1 MQENLSNITT
11 VKELLHRHG
20 FTFSKALGQNFIINP
35 GVCPRMAELSGARGI
50 GVIEVGPGIGV
61 LTAELAKIAGRVVCI
76 ELDTRL
82 LPVLQETLAGFDNV
96 TVINNDVLKVDLH
109 ALIAREFSGMEVVI
123 CANLPYY
130 ITSPIVMSL
139 LEARLPVKAITV
151 MVQKEAAARLCAK
164 PATRDV
170 GAVTIAVRYYSEP
183 KVLFQVSRGSFM
195 PAPEVDSTVIR
206 LDVHAAPVLPVKD
219 ERLFFAVVRAAF
231 GMRRKTISNAL
242 AGVGGLA
249 KEQVLSA
256 ITAAGVPPT
265 HRAEQLTMEQFAAL
279 ADSIKTFTESNN
291 P

>member
-1 MQENLSNITT
+1 MQDNLSNIST

-20 FTFSKALGQNFIINP
+20 FTFSKALGQNFIVNP
-35 GVCPRMAELSGARGI
+35 GICPKMAELSGAAGI

-61 LTAELAKIAGRVVCI
+61 LTAELAKLARRVVCI

-82 LPVLQETLAGFDNV
+82 LPVLAETLAGYDNV
-96 TVINNDVLKVDLH
+96 TVINADVLKVDLR
-109 ALIAREFSGMEVVI
+109 ALIEKEFAGMEVVV

-183 KVLFQVSRGSFM
+183 RVLFTVSRGSFM
-195 PAPEVDSTVIR
+195 PAPEVDSAVIR
-206 LDVHAAPVLPVKD
+206 LDVHETPPLPVKD
-219 ERLFFAVVRAAF
+219 EKLFFAVVKAAF

-242 AGVGGLA
+242 TGVRGLT
-249 KEQVLSA
+249 KEQVQAVLASA
-256 ITAAGVPPT
+256 NVPLT
-265 HRAEQLTMEQFAAL
+265 HRAEQLTMEQFAAI
-279 ADSIKTFTESNN
+279 ADGIYII
-291 P
+291 

>member
-1 MQENLSNITT
+1 MRDNLSNSST

-20 FTFSKALGQNFIINP
+20 FTFSKALGQNFIVNP
-35 GVCPRMAELSGARGI
+35 GICPKMAELSGAKGI

-61 LTAELAKIAGRVVCI
+61 LTAELAKLAKRVVCI

-82 LPVLQETLAGFDNV
+82 LPVLAETLAGYDNV
-96 TVINNDVLKVDLH
+96 TVINDDVLKVDLR
-109 ALIAREFSGMEVVI
+109 ALIEKEFAGMEVVV

-139 LEARLPVKAITV
+139 LEARLQVRAITV

-183 KVLFQVSRGSFM
+183 RVLFTVSRGSFM
-195 PAPEVDSTVIR
+195 PAPEVDSAVIR
-206 LDVHAAPVLPVKD
+206 LDVHQTPPLPVKD
-219 ERLFFAVVRAAF
+219 EKLFFRVVKAAF

-242 AGVGGLA
+242 TGVRGLT
-249 KEQVLSA
+249 KEQVQAMLASA
-256 ITAAGVPPT
+256 NIPPT
-265 HRAEQLTMEQFAAL
+265 YRAEQLTMEQFAAI
-279 ADSIKTFTESNN
+279 ADAIFDA
-291 P
+291 

>member
-1 MQENLSNITT
+1 MQDNLSNIST

-20 FTFSKALGQNFIINP
+20 FTFSKALGQNFIVNP
-35 GVCPRMAELSGARGI
+35 GICPKMAELSGAKGI

-61 LTAELAKIAGRVVCI
+61 LTAELAKIARRVVCV

-82 LPVLQETLAGFDNV
+82 LPVLAETLAGYDNV
-96 TVINNDVLKVDLH
+96 TVINADVLKVDLR
-109 ALIAREFSGMEVVI
+109 ALIEKEFAGMEVVV

-183 KVLFQVSRGSFM
+183 RVLFTVSRGSFM
-195 PAPEVDSTVIR
+195 PAPEVDSAVIR
-206 LDVHAAPVLPVKD
+206 LDVHETPPLPVKD
-219 ERLFFAVVRAAF
+219 EKLFFAVVKAAF

-242 AGVGGLA
+242 TGVRGFT
-249 KEQVLSA
+249 KEQVQAVLASA
-256 ITAAGVPPT
+256 DVPPT
-265 HRAEQLTMEQFAAL
+265 HRAEQLTMEQFAAI
-279 ADSIKTFTESNN
+279 ADGIYSR
-291 P
+291 

>member
-35 GVCPRMAELSGARGI
+35 GVCPKMAELSGARGI
-50 GVIEVGPGIGV
+50 GVIEIGPGIGV
-61 LTAELAKIAGRVVCI
+61 LTAELAKIAKRVVCI

-96 TVINNDVLKVDLH
+96 TVINDDVLKVDLQ
-109 ALIAREFSGMEVVI
+109 ALITREFAGMEVVI

-139 LEARLPVKAITV
+139 LEARLSVKAITV

-170 GAVTIAVRYYSEP
+170 GAVTITVRYYSEP

-219 ERLFFAVVRAAF
+219 ERLFFAVVKAAF

-242 AGVGGLA
+242 AGVSGLA
-249 KEQVLSA
+249 KEQVLLA

-279 ADSIKTFTESNN
+279 ADSISNMLKS
-291 P
+291 